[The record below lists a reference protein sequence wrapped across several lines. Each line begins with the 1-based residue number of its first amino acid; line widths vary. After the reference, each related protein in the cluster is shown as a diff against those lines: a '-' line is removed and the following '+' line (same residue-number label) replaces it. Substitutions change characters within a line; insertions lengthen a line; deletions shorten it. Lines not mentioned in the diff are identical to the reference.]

1 MNQNIES
8 GIANAKHL
16 RISIDEPHILITFV
30 IMSVAI
36 AVLSVA
42 LHLAKRPNYDRIDND
57 LKYRYIKM
65 KGDASAEQ
73 IATLEEIF
81 ELSVK
86 MWRPMKR
93 LYANKPPLP
102 SKHD

>member
-36 AVLSVA
+36 VISS
-42 LHLAKRPNYDRIDND
+42 I
-57 LKYRYIKM
+57 
-65 KGDASAEQ
+65 ASCQ
-73 IATLEEIF
+73 TP
-81 ELSVK
+81 EL
-86 MWRPMKR
+86 
-93 LYANKPPLP
+93 
-102 SKHD
+102 